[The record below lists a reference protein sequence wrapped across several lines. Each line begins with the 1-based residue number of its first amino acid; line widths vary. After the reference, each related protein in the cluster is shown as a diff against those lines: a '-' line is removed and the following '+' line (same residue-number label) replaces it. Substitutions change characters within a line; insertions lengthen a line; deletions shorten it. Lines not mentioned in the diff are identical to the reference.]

1 MKNII
6 KSKNIN
12 MEYKTGFF
20 SEGTYYED
28 GSPEQHEFLMAPIT
42 EEEQETLVGY
52 IKAIYQS
59 KTK

>member
-1 MKNII
+1 MT
-6 KSKNIN
+6 
-12 MEYKTGFF
+12 YKTGFV
-20 SEGTYYED
+20 SEGTFYED
-28 GSPEQHEFLMAPIT
+28 ASTEQYEFLMAPIT